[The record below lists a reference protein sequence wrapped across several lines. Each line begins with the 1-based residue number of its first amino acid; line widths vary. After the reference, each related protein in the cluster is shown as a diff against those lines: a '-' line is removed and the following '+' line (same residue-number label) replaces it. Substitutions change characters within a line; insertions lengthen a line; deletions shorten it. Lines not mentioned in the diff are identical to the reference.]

1 MVREAVATGV
11 LFLLPRRWVVVRQ
24 VVVREVVAKVM
35 LVGDDKIFFYTCRY
49 DYGRLAVVTI

>member
-11 LFLLPRRWVVVRQ
+11 LFLLPRRWVVVRP

-35 LVGDDKIFFYTCRY
+35 LVGDDEIFFIHV
-49 DYGRLAVVTI
+49 DMIMDA